1 MASTRAIGRAPHTCC
16 RAPGAI
22 DRSESRTPLLTFG
35 PASDETVSI
44 TPTVR
49 GILRRSVP
57 KHWSSYGLAVIAGLA
72 AAVGCGTDGGT
83 GPAADYTLSL
93 TPAALTI
100 VRGLSGSTT
109 VAISRTNFTGAVT
122 LSLASAPVGVIRSFN
137 PAAPTGTN
145 ATLTVSVGAAVA
157 PGVYNLTVNGAATP
171 GTRST
176 TLTLTVNASSGGSG
190 ITTVVAATEYSC
202 ALNASGQAYCWG
214 GNGNGQL
221 GATSSETCVDAR
233 LESSNPCSTRP
244 LAVSGGLT
252 LAMLSA
258 SYSYTSALSTSGAL
272 YWWGDGTTTP
282 TPVAG
287 GLTFAEV
294 SASYSQTCGVT
305 TSGAAYCGGNATTAP
320 TPVPGGLTFATVSVG
335 GYGHVCGVTTSEA
348 AYCWGDNVSG
358 QLGDGTTTDRPVPTP
373 VAGGLKFATLSAGW
387 AWTCGI
393 TTDGAAYCWGGS
405 FYGALGNGTT
415 ANQLIP
421 TPVAGGLKFASL
433 SAGDGHTCGVTMS
446 GAAYCW
452 GDNQYGQLGDGTTTQ
467 RPVPTPVVGGH
478 SFAVVSAGTIV
489 PFFGHTCGV
498 TTSGVVYCWGDNFA
512 GELGDGTTTQRLV
525 PTAVAFP

>member
-272 YWWGDGTTTP
+272 YWWGHGTTTP

-335 GYGHVCGVTTSEA
+335 GLWARLWRDHERGGVL
-348 AYCWGDNVSG
+348 
-358 QLGDGTTTDRPVPTP
+358 LGR
-373 VAGGLKFATLSAGW
+373 
-387 AWTCGI
+387 
-393 TTDGAAYCWGGS
+393 
-405 FYGALGNGTT
+405 
-415 ANQLIP
+415 
-421 TPVAGGLKFASL
+421 
-433 SAGDGHTCGVTMS
+433 
-446 GAAYCW
+446 
-452 GDNQYGQLGDGTTTQ
+452 
-467 RPVPTPVVGGH
+467 
-478 SFAVVSAGTIV
+478 
-489 PFFGHTCGV
+489 
-498 TTSGVVYCWGDNFA
+498 
-512 GELGDGTTTQRLV
+512 QRLGPAGRRHNYRPARPHPGRRGAKV
-525 PTAVAFP
+525 RHAERGLGVDLRDHHGRRGLLLGRKLLRGAGQRYYGESAHSDTGRRGIEVRLVERW